1 MTPVNDTPDP
11 GPLAPAR
18 DMPRTSDPAPR
29 RRWPFTFTQVRLGVL
44 MAALAFGLT
53 GMIRN
58 DARLLDVGIGVAI
71 VGVGMRIWQRW
82 RLKQRQGE
90 G

>member
-1 MTPVNDTPDP
+1 MTNDQRSLDED
-11 GPLAPAR
+11 PAR
-18 DMPRTSDPAPR
+18 PP

-58 DARLLDVGIGVAI
+58 DPRLLDLGIGLAV
-71 VGVGMRIWQRW
+71 VGVGMRLWRRW
-82 RLKQRQGE
+82 RQRQRE

>member
-1 MTPVNDTPDP
+1 MPDP
-11 GPLAPAR
+11 TQDATPNTPGAEGP
-18 DMPRTSDPAPR
+18 

-58 DARLLDVGIGVAI
+58 DPRLLDLGIGLAV
-71 VGVGMRIWQRW
+71 VGVGMRLWRRW
-82 RLKQRQGE
+82 RQRKGE
-90 G
+90 GQG